1 MPDKD
6 TGAVLE
12 NDQQEANEGV
22 ETNIEFE
29 DECKCNISVNF
40 DGDYLKTEFE
50 KQLENYRQEM
60 QLPGFRKGKAPKELL
75 KRKYESALKVD
86 VLSNL
91 LSETYDSTVT
101 EHNLNVVNYIER
113 PDPEKIEWEVGEPV
127 TANFKCEVL
136 PDVEI
141 EEDAYKGIKL
151 DVPRDE
157 VPEDVMDSQIKS
169 FLSRYAS
176 WEEVENGTVDLEDFV
191 ECEVSLA
198 EGKPEDWSTKAAFTP
213 QQEEIGPLTTNGIKG
228 AATGA
233 KPGDTIE
240 VDARLEGEAEDLP
253 AEYRQLGE
261 NGDTEFKLQ
270 LKINKI
276 YRRDVPE
283 LNDEFARNMG
293 LADADEL
300 RSYIKERTQRQMQQQ
315 RRRIIEDVLTDALV
329 DNIDITIPESMIE
342 GFSESV
348 RNEWIVNAIRQ
359 GIPVEEARQMGPE
372 SVEESRQIAERNLKA
387 NYILREI
394 GEKERVYVL
403 DSEVKDQIR
412 AQAAQQGWTEE
423 KMQKYLEKNDMIND
437 MRWSLRREKIVQ
449 RLLDLAEV
457 NEVDWDKFEDKNK

>member
-1 MPDKD
+1 
-6 TGAVLE
+6 
-12 NDQQEANEGV
+12 
-22 ETNIEFE
+22 
-29 DECKCNISVNF
+29 
-40 DGDYLKTEFE
+40 
-50 KQLENYRQEM
+50 
-60 QLPGFRKGKAPKELL
+60 
-75 KRKYESALKVD
+75 
-86 VLSNL
+86 
-91 LSETYDSTVT
+91 
-101 EHNLNVVNYIER
+101 
-113 PDPEKIEWEVGEPV
+113 
-127 TANFKCEVL
+127 
-136 PDVEI
+136 
-141 EEDAYKGIKL
+141 
-151 DVPRDE
+151 
-157 VPEDVMDSQIKS
+157 
-169 FLSRYAS
+169 
-176 WEEVENGTVDLEDFV
+176 
-191 ECEVSLA
+191 
-198 EGKPEDWSTKAAFTP
+198 
-213 QQEEIGPLTTNGIKG
+213 
-228 AATGA
+228 
-233 KPGDTIE
+233 
-240 VDARLEGEAEDLP
+240 
-253 AEYRQLGE
+253 
-261 NGDTEFKLQ
+261 
-270 LKINKI
+270 
-276 YRRDVPE
+276 
-283 LNDEFARNMG
+283 MG

-329 DNIDITIPESMIE
+329 DNINITIPESMIE